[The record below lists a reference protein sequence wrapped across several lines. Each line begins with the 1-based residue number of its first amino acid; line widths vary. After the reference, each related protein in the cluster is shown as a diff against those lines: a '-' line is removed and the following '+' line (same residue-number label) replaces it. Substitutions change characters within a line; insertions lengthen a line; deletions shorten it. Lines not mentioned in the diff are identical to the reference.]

1 MFHEQRAFVVVE
13 SQVLLTSGGFMRYA
27 LPQFLKSLAVTA
39 YIVGAVAGANSVARA
54 QTVVN
59 YGSGS
64 IASSVPAIMNGDD
77 SFYAPTPANMESFYS
92 TLNMDPS
99 IKNAA
104 IPTNKWWTWLATAY
118 KKDANG
124 NWFQGTPYG
133 SQLWAYPGMV
143 VPQTYGMDVYFP
155 NSWQAK
161 TGTAPNGNF
170 DTGAYIQIVGSIPP
184 SIGTGDVLVANFNG
198 TTYPTGWTVTGTA
211 FGSGPVQGGNWPGE
225 APPETGFIGNAC
237 VNSYTGSDAATGTL
251 ASPAFT
257 VSDNVI

>member
-1 MFHEQRAFVVVE
+1 
-13 SQVLLTSGGFMRYA
+13 
-27 LPQFLKSLAVTA
+27 
-39 YIVGAVAGANSVARA
+39 
-54 QTVVN
+54 
-59 YGSGS
+59 
-64 IASSVPAIMNGDD
+64 
-77 SFYAPTPANMESFYS
+77 
-92 TLNMDPS
+92 
-99 IKNAA
+99 
-104 IPTNKWWTWLATAY
+104 
-118 KKDANG
+118 
-124 NWFQGTPYG
+124 
-133 SQLWAYPGMV
+133 MV

-170 DTGAYIQIVGSIPP
+170 DTGANIQIVGSIPP

-251 ASPAFT
+251 TSPAFT
-257 VSDNVI
+257 VSDNVIDLLVSGGNDNVNEVVQLIVGGNVVATATGQNSNTMAWTQWNVTAYKGQSAQVKIIDNSAGGWGHIAVSWIVQTNTTANPPTQYTS